1 MPSIPHFL
9 PLPPPSLFAL
19 TVSSIH
25 ITSFPLPPRLPA
37 LLQNHNNHR
46 IDNLGVGGGCGGVGI
61 DGSLGGRRVEEG
73 VVRETWEA
81 VAVETQRLCK
91 WGMEK
96 GWTGCDTQWGRRVK
110 NRNALTRSPPTTT
123 TTTSPHC
130 SQFLFHSLSLFWSVP
145 RATSCGMF
153 CLHLQFILDL
163 QKESCLWPPP
173 PINCAT
179 RLDKISFAALS
190 TYVILF
196 CCLKILFVS
205 PVALW
210 LSCQSF
216 SQVQIFTFTLRRLY
230 LTTSNF

>member
-37 LLQNHNNHR
+37 LLRNHNNHR

-61 DGSLGGRRVEEG
+61 DGSLGGRRVGEG

-110 NRNALTRSPPTTT
+110 NRNALTRSP
-123 TTTSPHC
+123 SPPPPPPPPLHTAHSFSFTLSPFSDLCHGQPAVAC
-130 SQFLFHSLSLFWSVP
+130 SAFISSLSLTFKK
-145 RATSCGMF
+145 RAVCD
-153 CLHLQFILDL
+153 LHL
-163 QKESCLWPPP
+163 
-173 PINCAT
+173 
-179 RLDKISFAALS
+179 R
-190 TYVILF
+190 
-196 CCLKILFVS
+196 
-205 PVALW
+205 
-210 LSCQSF
+210 
-216 SQVQIFTFTLRRLY
+216 
-230 LTTSNF
+230 

>member
-91 WGMEK
+91 
-96 GWTGCDTQWGRRVK
+96 
-110 NRNALTRSPPTTT
+110 
-123 TTTSPHC
+123 
-130 SQFLFHSLSLFWSVP
+130 
-145 RATSCGMF
+145 
-153 CLHLQFILDL
+153 
-163 QKESCLWPPP
+163 
-173 PINCAT
+173 
-179 RLDKISFAALS
+179 
-190 TYVILF
+190 
-196 CCLKILFVS
+196 
-205 PVALW
+205 
-210 LSCQSF
+210 
-216 SQVQIFTFTLRRLY
+216 
-230 LTTSNF
+230 

>member
-37 LLQNHNNHR
+37 LLRNHNNHR
-46 IDNLGVGGGCGGVGI
+46 IDNLGVGGGCGGVSI
-61 DGSLGGRRVEEG
+61 DGSLGGRRVGEG

-110 NRNALTRSPPTTT
+110 NRNALTRSPSPPPPPPPP
-123 TTTSPHC
+123 PHC
-130 SQFLFHSLSLFWSVP
+130 SQFLFHSLSPFSDLCHGQPAVACSAFVSSLSLTFKK
-145 RATSCGMF
+145 RAVCD
-153 CLHLQFILDL
+153 LHL
-163 QKESCLWPPP
+163 
-173 PINCAT
+173 
-179 RLDKISFAALS
+179 R
-190 TYVILF
+190 
-196 CCLKILFVS
+196 
-205 PVALW
+205 
-210 LSCQSF
+210 
-216 SQVQIFTFTLRRLY
+216 
-230 LTTSNF
+230 